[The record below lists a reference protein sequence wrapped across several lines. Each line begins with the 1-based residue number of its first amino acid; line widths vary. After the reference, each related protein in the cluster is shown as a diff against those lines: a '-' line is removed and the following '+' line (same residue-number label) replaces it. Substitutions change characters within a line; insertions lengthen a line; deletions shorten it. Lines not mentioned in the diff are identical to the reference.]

1 MRIKVNK
8 SSGNLRLADNDL
20 EFVICEIYAR
30 LNKKKIIHSLEKNCG
45 QDVSHIIEYLKTNPV
60 NFFPYEFTKKYNAG
74 DVETYRDLENGLQY
88 VLDDNNRKIYLSRK
102 YKLPFRARKYYNGIR
117 LEQDIM
123 SPHRYTTN
131 DFKPEKNSI
140 ILDVGGAEGWF
151 SMQYLDVAKKI
162 YIFECDNRWIEALEH
177 TFASF
182 SDKVEI
188 IGKKVSG
195 HTDNDHI
202 SIDDFIRDNH
212 LENED
217 IFIKIDAEGCEPEI
231 IQGLEKTIDS
241 ETKLHL
247 ALCLYHSAE
256 HEKIFSEIFKN
267 HKTEISQGY
276 MLYYYDFD
284 IAEPYL
290 RRGIMRVS
298 TAFSNK

>member
-1 MRIKVNK
+1 
-8 SSGNLRLADNDL
+8 
-20 EFVICEIYAR
+20 
-30 LNKKKIIHSLEKNCG
+30 
-45 QDVSHIIEYLKTNPV
+45 
-60 NFFPYEFTKKYNAG
+60 
-74 DVETYRDLENGLQY
+74 
-88 VLDDNNRKIYLSRK
+88 
-102 YKLPFRARKYYNGIR
+102 
-117 LEQDIM
+117 
-123 SPHRYTTN
+123 
-131 DFKPEKNSI
+131 
-140 ILDVGGAEGWF
+140 
-151 SMQYLDVAKKI
+151 
-162 YIFECDNRWIEALEH
+162 
-177 TFASF
+177 
-182 SDKVEI
+182 VEI

-241 ETKLHL
+241 KTKLHL

-256 HEKIFSEIFKN
+256 HEKIFSEIFKDY
-267 HKTEISQGY
+267 KTEISQGY